1 MWLDVVLFLSLRL
14 CHVHLR
20 CVERAGAFGLPPPL
34 EGRNQNK
41 TPYSICDWPLHP
53 LEEGMVGIYDGPGLL
68 SIFVGLFQ
76 ADPE

>member
-41 TPYSICDWPLHP
+41 TPYPICDLASASF
-53 LEEGMVGIYDGPGLL
+53 GGVDGGH
-68 SIFVGLFQ
+68 I
-76 ADPE
+76 